1 MDKQRV
7 HNTNGQLQIQIPPR
21 TLYTVQYI
29 MYTWLTQPRIQYIFL
44 SKLVL
49 PEGSLVLI
57 GEKQEDCRDGGQGDV
72 LEGGQ
77 GGSRCVFVGEEG
89 KLRTGAPGHST
100 GEETRGEGTS
110 KHEEKRSHV
119 LPIIFLP
126 SLEM

>member
-1 MDKQRV
+1 
-7 HNTNGQLQIQIPPR
+7 
-21 TLYTVQYI
+21 
-29 MYTWLTQPRIQYIFL
+29 MYTWLTQPRVQYIFL
-44 SKLVL
+44 SKLTL
-49 PEGSLVLI
+49 RWPEGSLVLI
-57 GEKQEDCRDGGQGDV
+57 GEKQEDSRDGGQGDI

-77 GGSRCVFVGEEG
+77 GGSRCGFVGEEG

-126 SLEM
+126 SLKMKYESSHR